1 MEVYLLKIKQNE
13 NPLMHQ
19 EWRNLLFL
27 HWKCDPKKIQATL
40 PDGLFVD
47 TFEGAAYITVLPFLI
62 ENFKVNCFSTPIYS
76 RLVEINVRTYVVD
89 KKGLSGIWFYSLDIN
104 SFFSMMGANIGFSL
118 PYYFSRC
125 KFEKFNDQII
135 VEGKRVFEPSVEMK
149 FSYKVDNEKPDF
161 FALEKTLDFFLVERY
176 VLFTFKN
183 KKLMYGR
190 VRHKPYALQNIQDLK
205 YSIQL
210 KDPLFNPSNTPDCF
224 HFASGVDSD
233 IFPLHP
239 LI

>member
-1 MEVYLLKIKQNE
+1 MLKQNE
-13 NPLMHQ
+13 NPIMHQ
-19 EWRNLLFL
+19 EWRKLLFL

-40 PDGLFVD
+40 PEGLFVD
-47 TFEGAAYITVLPFLI
+47 TFEGVAYITVLPFLI
-62 ENFKVNCFSTPIYS
+62 ENFKVYNFSTPIYS
-76 RLVEINVRTYVVD
+76 KLVEINVRTYVVD
-89 KKGLSGIWFYSLDIN
+89 KNGMSGVWFYSLDIN
-104 SFFSMMGANIGFSL
+104 SFFSMVGANIGFSL

-125 KFEKFNDQII
+125 KYEKLNHTIAI
-135 VEGKRVFEPSVEMK
+135 EGKRVFEPSVEMK
-149 FSYKVDNEKPDF
+149 FSYKVDNEKPVF
-161 FALEKTLDFFLVERY
+161 FALENSLDFFLVERY

-190 VRHKPYALQNIQDLK
+190 VKHQPYTLENIQDLK

-210 KDPLFNPSNTPDCF
+210 KDPLFDPSNQPDLI

-239 LI
+239 LN